1 MRDLKTK
8 YYIKTWCSKSE
19 TFTPQRGV
27 RCGPYSL
34 FGLRQALRRLRDWG
48 YEAGRHDPAV
58 YVFRSKAET

>member
-1 MRDLKTK
+1 MTT
-8 YYIKTWCSKSE
+8 YYYVQTWDAELQK
-19 TFTPQRGV
+19 FTPQNGV